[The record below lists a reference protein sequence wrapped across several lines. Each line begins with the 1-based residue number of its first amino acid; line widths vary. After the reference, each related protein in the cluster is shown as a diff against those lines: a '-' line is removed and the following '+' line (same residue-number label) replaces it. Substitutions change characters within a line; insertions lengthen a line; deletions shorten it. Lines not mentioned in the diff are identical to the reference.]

1 MTEAAFPYGCTT
13 VIEGRLDTLGASL
26 KVLRY
31 QGSAPLTDGGARH
44 QVHWLELVLAPRS
57 RSITASFSRYG
68 ERSRHEPMG
77 DLVFLPAGEEV
88 KLRTD
93 TGPRHTAIVCE
104 IDPGAFRHWTG
115 ADPHIPSHSPERL
128 LDIPS
133 GTIRHLM
140 RRLAEE
146 TTAPG
151 IASPRLT
158 EALFVQLTIEL
169 ARYCEAAEDSPE
181 ASGLAGWRLRLIDE
195 RVADFANPPSL
206 SELAALC
213 GMSVRQLTRA
223 FRASR
228 GSTLG
233 EHQLQ
238 LRLEAAKRALA
249 GTASI
254 KQIAFS
260 LGFSSPSRLAH
271 AFRRSFAITPL
282 QYRQRVLRQE
292 RESGWKG
299 IR

>member
-1 MTEAAFPYGCTT
+1 MNEAAFPYGCTME
-13 VIEGRLDTLGASL
+13 VEGRIDTLGASL
-26 KVLRY
+26 KVARY
-31 QGSAPLTDGGARH
+31 QGRAPLTDGAARH
-44 QVHWLELVLAPRS
+44 DAHWLEFVLAPRS
-57 RSITASFSRYG
+57 RSITASFSREG
-68 ERSRHEPMG
+68 ERARYEPLG

-88 KLRTD
+88 KLRAD

-104 IDPGAFRHWTG
+104 IDAGTFRHWAG
-115 ADPHIPSHSPERL
+115 ADPHVPSRSPESL
-128 LDIPS
+128 LDIAS

-146 TTAPG
+146 TAAPG
-151 IASPRLT
+151 LASARWA

-169 ARYCEAAEDSPE
+169 ARYLEAAQHSPQ

-195 RVADFANPPSL
+195 RIADFANPPSL

-260 LGFSSPSRLAH
+260 LGFSSPSRFAH
-271 AFRRSFAITPL
+271 AFRRSFVITPL
-282 QYRQRVLRQE
+282 QFRQRVLRQE
-292 RESGWKG
+292 RESGQKVIG
-299 IR
+299 